1 MTGIK
6 NIIPALLYPPY
17 FSVGNPAFKGIKP
30 VPFLTGFWSNNPPV
44 LNVDEISFPLGMR
57 PWKINT
63 MLSLDGFRVCITGTG
78 GKGKCLVAQSIMQFS
93 SEDCWKGYMKK
104 LEKFI
109 EKFKKNPDFIYD
121 KEYDKVSVEE
131 NQKLYELYI
140 EKLQNTI

>member
-1 MTGIK
+1 M
-6 NIIPALLYPPY
+6 PVELLH
-17 FSVGNPAFKGIKP
+17 GKH
-30 VPFLTGFWSNNPPV
+30 FLEDETFAREYTFNRLESILGKK
-44 LNVDEISFPLGMR
+44 VDEISFPLGMR

-121 KEYDKVSVEE
+121 KEYDKDM
-131 NQKLYELYI
+131 
-140 EKLQNTI
+140 